1 MKVSKSVFKSLKIA
15 IVLMMISFSSAMI
28 LTSCYVNYVLS
39 HKKMTHEE
47 MELFLSEI
55 RTLPLDVLVE
65 IYMISYVRY
74 RMWKRGF
81 YLPYGLKV
89 TFVLLIAASMLSL
102 ITASVFSDEILDVLP
117 QVPRLYV
124 CIAENV
130 SYIPFF
136 FVWLIFP
143 DRKSNGVSCCEV

>member
-1 MKVSKSVFKSLKIA
+1 
-15 IVLMMISFSSAMI
+15 
-28 LTSCYVNYVLS
+28 
-39 HKKMTHEE
+39 
-47 MELFLSEI
+47 
-55 RTLPLDVLVE
+55 
-65 IYMISYVRY
+65 MISYVRY

-89 TFVLLIAASMLSL
+89 TFVLLIAASILSL